1 MTVSAFTV
9 FAEDIRG
16 EAFAVKLE
24 TARICT
30 IAVLRLVFDLIADVA
45 RDHRQPIFICFM
57 LGFHLANSLRLVGPA
72 GVLALA
78 ADLALLGVEL
88 RVLQVLLVVGA
99 LALD

>member
-1 MTVSAFTV
+1 M
-9 FAEDIRG
+9 
-16 EAFAVKLE
+16 
-24 TARICT
+24 
-30 IAVLRLVFDLIADVA
+30 LRLVFDLIADIA

>member
-1 MTVSAFTV
+1 
-9 FAEDIRG
+9 
-16 EAFAVKLE
+16 
-24 TARICT
+24 
-30 IAVLRLVFDLIADVA
+30 
-45 RDHRQPIFICFM
+45 M

-88 RVLQVLLVVGA
+88 RALQVLLVVGA